1 MKNLVLFILLLIAYG
16 CNGPEYAENTN
27 YYSSGKLTNSNSIS
41 SWFDRYLDVYG
52 IRLLAAGEVGGQD
65 AVPDEWVKK
74 TARLFKLLI
83 DKNGSGI
90 DTNAQKNMIR
100 ILRGEI
106 GFHQGL
112 KSGQRIAYGGGDSYT
127 PNPLKDQ
134 GRIQYQGLTGL
145 ENSMVLD
152 DMVWYKNVDSPNTG
166 DDDINEVL
174 EHTLHTLHMTGI
186 RGAIDGSF
194 YDLNTNSED
203 DDISETALFLA
214 MKQAIDSNMFNPDY
228 GNFNST
234 DSWPLLL
241 KEYQYLLTFGMWEFG
256 TEFWENG
263 SLAPEWN
270 NLMRTPQGIF
280 ENNPLGYTL
289 FNNYFAPIISKP
301 EINMLRSMFQD
312 NDGGVSGYVPD

>member
-1 MKNLVLFILLLIAYG
+1 MKNLALFILLLFSFS

-41 SWFDRYLDVYG
+41 AWFDRYLDVYG
-52 IRLLAAGEVGGQD
+52 IRLLAAGEVGGQNP
-65 AVPDEWVKK
+65 VPDQWVRK
-74 TARLFKLLI
+74 TAQLFKLLI

-127 PNPLKDQ
+127 PNPLTDQ
-134 GRIQYQGLTGL
+134 GRIQYQGLVGL

-152 DMVWYKNVDSPNTG
+152 DMIWYKNVDSPNTG

-174 EHTLHTLHMTGI
+174 EHTLHTLHMTGA
-186 RGAIDGSF
+186 RGAVDGSF
-194 YDLNTNSED
+194 YNLNTNSED
-203 DDISETALFLA
+203 DDISQTTLFLA

-270 NLMRTPQGIF
+270 DLMRTPQGIL

-301 EINMLRSMFQD
+301 QVNMLRSMFQD

>member
-1 MKNLVLFILLLIAYG
+1 LLFSFS

-41 SWFDRYLDVYG
+41 AWFDRYLDVYG
-52 IRLLAAGEVGGQD
+52 IRLLAAGEVGGQNP
-65 AVPDEWVKK
+65 VPDQWVRK
-74 TARLFKLLI
+74 TAQLFKLLI

-127 PNPLKDQ
+127 PNPLTDQ
-134 GRIQYQGLTGL
+134 GRIQYQGLVGL

-152 DMVWYKNVDSPNTG
+152 DMIWYKNVDSPNTG

-174 EHTLHTLHMTGI
+174 EHTLHTLHMTGA
-186 RGAIDGSF
+186 RGAVDGSF
-194 YDLNTNSED
+194 YNLNTNSED
-203 DDISETALFLA
+203 DDISQTTLFLA

-270 NLMRTPQGIF
+270 DLMRTPQGIL

-301 EINMLRSMFQD
+301 QVNMLRSMFQD